1 MRMSKVVLVVPDQHV
16 HKDYHNDRADWLG
29 KLILDLK
36 PDVLVNMGD
45 ACDLPS
51 LSGYDKGKAS
61 FNGASYQKDI
71 EAHLDFQERM
81 WAPIKTAK
89 RKKPHSIIL
98 WGNHENRLNKVLEYE
113 PQLRGDKFGLSPKNF
128 EFEEYYHEVVPYEG
142 QTPGIY
148 NLDGV
153 LFSHYFV
160 SGLMGRPI
168 GGVNHAASL
177 ISKNHC
183 SSVAAHSHTFDFSVV
198 SKADGGT
205 VMGLVCGVYQDYES
219 KWAGTVNNLWQS
231 GVAILKDFEGGRWDL
246 EWVGIKR
253 MKALYG

>member
-1 MRMSKVVLVVPDQHV
+1 MSKTVLVLPDQHA
-16 HKDYHNDRADWLG
+16 HKDHNNDRADWIG
-29 KLILDLK
+29 KLIVDLK
-36 PDVLVNMGD
+36 PDVVMNMGD

-51 LSGYDKGKAS
+51 LSAYDKGKAS

-81 WAPIKTAK
+81 WAPQRASK
-89 RKKPHSIIL
+89 RKKPHSIVL
-98 WGNHENRLNKVLEYE
+98 WGNHEQRLKKVLDYE
-113 PQLRGDKFGLSPKNF
+113 PHLAGDRYGLSPKDF
-128 EFEEYYHEVVPYEG
+128 EFERYYHDVVHYDG

-177 ISKNHC
+177 IAKNHC
-183 SSVAAHSHTFDFSVV
+183 SSVTAHSHTFDFSVV
-198 SKADGGT
+198 SKADGGKC
-205 VMGLVCGVYQDYES
+205 MGLVCGVYQDYKS
-219 KWAGTVNNLWQS
+219 GWAGVVNNLWHP
-231 GVAILKDFEGGRWDL
+231 GLCILRDFENGSWDL
-246 EWVGIKR
+246 EWVSINSMRK
-253 MKALYG
+253 LYGTT